1 MLTTVGKT
9 ANGAMIALVVL
20 FFINGIRG
28 TFAYRRIRASQ
39 QTSVE
44 EEV

>member
-9 ANGAMIALVVL
+9 GNGAMIALFIL

-28 TFAYRRIRASQ
+28 TFAYHRIRASKQ
-39 QTSVE
+39 ISPKE
-44 EEV
+44 EA